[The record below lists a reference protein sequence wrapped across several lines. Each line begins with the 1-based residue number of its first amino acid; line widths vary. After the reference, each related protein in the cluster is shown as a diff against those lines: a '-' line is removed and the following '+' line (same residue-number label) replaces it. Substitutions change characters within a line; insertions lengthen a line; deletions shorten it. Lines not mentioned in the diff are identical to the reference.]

1 MHINKFSIFEGK
13 GRRIKDF
20 RSFGRIYENES
31 NSSDIIK
38 KIRKAI
44 LWIAINKGF
53 YGELL
58 SHLNVYG
65 SSEINPPTMCTNGRD
80 IIFHPDFVSSQS
92 DEAIRF
98 VLIHE
103 ILHCIGNHM
112 ERIGSRNPKGWNIA
126 CDYAINPLI
135 KDESG
140 VAWPEVNGKR
150 QGLYEARFEGMRAED
165 IYDILEKSGEL
176 DKLMSDPDVLAQSE
190 TGKIIDISDTPD
202 MDPDLKIQDGDFPV
216 DSDDSDDS
224 DDIDAGEDGDGEGDD
239 FGEGDEEGEGGDQ
252 PGDQPGE
259 QPGDQPGDQPG
270 EQPGEQSGDQP
281 GEQPGNQPGDQ
292 EKKDAEKE
300 GEERSKEKIRPGQTV
315 ILDSGKKAIVKRV
328 YPNGDIEV

>member
-1 MHINKFSIFEGK
+1 MRIKKFSIFEGGGGKIK
-13 GRRIKDF
+13 GYQ
-20 RSFGRIYENES
+20 SFGRLYESEAENAEV
-31 NSSDIIK
+31 IK
-38 KIRKAI
+38 RIRKAI

-80 IIFHPDFVSSQS
+80 IIFHPNFVKSQS

-103 ILHCIGNHM
+103 ILHCVGNHM
-112 ERIGSRNPKGWNIA
+112 ERIGTRNPKGWNIA

-140 VAWPEVNGKR
+140 VAWPETNGKR

-176 DKLMSDPDVLAQSE
+176 DKLMGDPDVLAQSE
-190 TGKIIDISDTPD
+190 TGKIIDITETPELDPD
-202 MDPDLKIQDGDFPV
+202 MKVQDGDFPI
-216 DSDDSDDS
+216 DSDEDDSDQDGEQEGPSDGES
-224 DDIDAGEDGDGEGDD
+224 DDQ
-239 FGEGDEEGEGGDQ
+239 EGEGSGEQEGEGSGEQEGEGSGEQEGDQ
-252 PGDQPGE
+252 DGDESGDQA
-259 QPGDQPGDQPG
+259 GD
-270 EQPGEQSGDQP
+270 QSGDQGDKQSGDP
-281 GEQPGNQPGDQ
+281 QSKDKESDGE
-292 EKKDAEKE
+292 K
-300 GEERSKEKIRPGQTV
+300 SKESLRPGQTV
-315 ILDSGKKAIVKRV
+315 ILDNGKKAIIKRV